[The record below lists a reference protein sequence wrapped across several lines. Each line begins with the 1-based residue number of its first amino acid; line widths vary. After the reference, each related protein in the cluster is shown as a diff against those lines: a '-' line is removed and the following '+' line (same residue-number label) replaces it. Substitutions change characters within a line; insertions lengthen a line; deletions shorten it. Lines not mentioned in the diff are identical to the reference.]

1 MQELKKIQTPRF
13 NRRVFTS
20 NYISSTEGD
29 FSSHSDEPSHENN
42 SCSEFDD
49 REDDEQRDHRY
60 ENSMEENIFSEVLLD
75 RKGKHFKVEAHAFSS
90 FEMG

>member
-13 NRRVFTS
+13 NRRLFTS

-29 FSSHSDEPSHENN
+29 FSSQSDEPSHENN

-49 REDDEQRDHRY
+49 REDY
-60 ENSMEENIFSEVLLD
+60 EHG
-75 RKGKHFKVEAHAFSS
+75 RHY
-90 FEMG
+90 

>member
-29 FSSHSDEPSHENN
+29 FSSNSDEPSHENN
-42 SCSEFDD
+42 SCSEFDE
-49 REDDEQRDHRY
+49 REDDEGRRDHF
-60 ENSMEENIFSEVLLD
+60 ENSLEENIFREVLLE
-75 RKGKHFKVEAHAFSS
+75 RKVN
-90 FEMG
+90 

>member
-29 FSSHSDEPSHENN
+29 FSSNSDEPSHENHE
-42 SCSEFDD
+42 CSEFDE
-49 REDDEQRDHRY
+49 RDDYEGRHHY
-60 ENSMEENIFSEVLLD
+60 ENSLEENIFREVLLD
-75 RKGKHFKVEAHAFSS
+75 RKDKHCTVEAQAFSS